1 MANKVCKKCGQR
13 KIVGDFTDLSD
24 NCKTCTPEVK
34 KVEPPKPIKLE
45 VEVPSY
51 TKPKFNDKWK
61 KKDKD
66 N

>member
-13 KIVGDFTDLSD
+13 KIMGDFTDLSD

-34 KVEPPKPIKLE
+34 EVKPSKPIKLE
-45 VEVPSY
+45 VEVPSS

-61 KKDKD
+61 RKDKD